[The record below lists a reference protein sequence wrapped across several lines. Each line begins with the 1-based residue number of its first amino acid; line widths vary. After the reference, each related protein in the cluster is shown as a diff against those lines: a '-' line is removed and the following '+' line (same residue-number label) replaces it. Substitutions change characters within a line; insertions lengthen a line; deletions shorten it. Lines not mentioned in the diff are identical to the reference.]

1 MNLSTF
7 SRAPRRTAA
16 LLFGFSLL
24 LAGCTESKKPE
35 GQAKD
40 VAQSSASSEEKTA
53 APKEGKEE
61 KDKGESG
68 AAKAAAKIISDLPEK
83 KLVDPVVNPKNQ
95 APYTGPTGTLR
106 GVVRASGDRAPE
118 LSKVLAKM
126 EPSCDRS
133 RSVYGVL
140 FREGPNREL
149 ADVLVAVTKY
159 EGYVPPKDVEVK
171 VWGKGCAW
179 DKRTYAMTY
188 GQRLEIHGVDNR
200 PYVPELLGQPM
211 PAQLFVLPTAPPVQ
225 IAPKKPG
232 RFQLVDSMRLYSI
245 AEVYVLP
252 YSTADVT
259 ELDGVF
265 EISGIPVGNAGE
277 AQVQVNALLP
287 QTGATVGKTVIIKA
301 GETAT
306 VDFELPF
313 DQKEYDKLPKPT
325 PLDELPGPDE

>member
-7 SRAPRRTAA
+7 SRALRFPGAS
-16 LLFGFSLL
+16 LFGFSLL

-35 GQAKD
+35 SEPKD
-40 VAQSSASSEEKTA
+40 AAPASSGEEKTA
-53 APKEGKEE
+53 PEEPKKP
-61 KDKGESG
+61 KDESG
-68 AAKAAAKIISDLPEK
+68 AASAAAKIISDLPEK
-83 KLVDPVVNPKNQ
+83 SVVDPIVNPKKQ
-95 APYTGPTGTLR
+95 APYAGPTGTLK
-106 GVVRASGDRAPE
+106 GVVRASGDRPPE
-118 LSKVLAKM
+118 LPDVLAKM
-126 EPSCDRS
+126 ESSCDRS
-133 RSVYGVL
+133 RRVYGVL
-140 FREGPNREL
+140 FREGPSREL

-159 EGYVPPKDVEVK
+159 DGYVPPKETEVE

-188 GQRLEIHGVDNR
+188 GQRLEIHGADNR

-232 RFQLVDSMRLYSI
+232 RFQLVDSMRLFSV

-259 ELDGVF
+259 ELDGAF
-265 EISGIPVGNAGE
+265 EISGIPVGE
-277 AQVQVNALLP
+277 VQVNALLP
-287 QTGATVGKTVIIKA
+287 QTGATSGKTATIKA
-301 GETAT
+301 GETT
-306 VDFELPF
+306 LVDFELPF
-313 DQKEYDKLPKPT
+313 DQKAYDKLPKPT